1 MVPRWLLKRSMACGG
16 GGDALPL
23 WWPTS
28 FSYMVDSLV
37 LVVMGCALPFFFTLD
52 ECQCGAPKGGMG
64 GIQI

>member
-1 MVPRWLLKRSMACGG
+1 MACGG

-37 LVVMGCALPFFFTLD
+37 LVVMGCALPFFFTFD